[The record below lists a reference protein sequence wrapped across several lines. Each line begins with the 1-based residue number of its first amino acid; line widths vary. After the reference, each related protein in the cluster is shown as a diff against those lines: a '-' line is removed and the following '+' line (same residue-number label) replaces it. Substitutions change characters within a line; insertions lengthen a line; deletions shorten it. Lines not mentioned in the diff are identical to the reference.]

1 MSAFLTSEMHQSTF
15 GKRRQ
20 VNTGALTFY
29 EIGFRGMLWYSWKK
43 GTLRSTI
50 GKHHAGPTSTATKIT
65 TIRKAEQFV
74 RNAKGKDTQRERE
87 REGEREREIE
97 RAIERDR

>member
-1 MSAFLTSEMHQSTF
+1 
-15 GKRRQ
+15 
-20 VNTGALTFY
+20 
-29 EIGFRGMLWYSWKK
+29 MLWYSWKK

-87 REGEREREIE
+87 REGERERDRESDRE
-97 RAIERDR
+97 RSIERDREGERERERA